1 MNSIFQNPHDS
12 GFNISLLS
20 NNQIFQDVSNLL
32 DELWTRFNSRLIS
45 LKDKEEIL
53 SHMLTLKSKMFFI
66 EASVLNKSLEPQ
78 KYTPC
83 RVNQLSIAILIQRL
97 PQFLNSRR
105 EFLLKFINGFWTSCK
120 CKEMCFFSSRV

>member
-78 KYTPC
+78 KYTPY
-83 RVNQLSIAILIQRL
+83 RVNQLSIAIL
-97 PQFLNSRR
+97 
-105 EFLLKFINGFWTSCK
+105 T
-120 CKEMCFFSSRV
+120 